1 MFFSEE
7 KNQKTF
13 ASCLGMSIASL
24 PMYDL
29 PELQAATD
37 ALWSALAARVPHAP
51 KMLTRAANLEKIWAD
66 PDLLLAQTCGYP
78 LVTSLAGKVAL
89 LATPCYDATGC
100 EGPAY
105 RSAIITHV
113 EEPANTL
120 SALRG
125 KICAINSADSN
136 SGMNLLRAEIA
147 PLVHNGEKFFAR
159 IVTTGSHA
167 SSVEAVADGHADV
180 AAIDCVTWALL
191 QDRRPTALREI
202 HLLGWTQSTPGLP
215 LITSLRTDEP
225 TRRALIEAL
234 HDIIA
239 DPALAQIRTALRLE
253 RFIEL
258 PLPAYDR
265 ILEVERTA
273 IAAGYPVLR

>member
-13 ASCLGMSIASL
+13 ASCPGMSIASL

-29 PELQAATD
+29 PELQAVTD
-37 ALWSALAARVPHAP
+37 AFWSALAARVPHAP
-51 KMLTRAANLEKIWAD
+51 KMLTRAANLEKIWTD

-78 LVTSLAGKVAL
+78 LVTSLAGKVTL

-100 EGPAY
+100 EGASY

-120 SALRG
+120 GALRG

-147 PLVHNGEKFFAR
+147 PLALNHEKFFAR

-202 HLLGWTQSTPGLP
+202 RLMGWTQSTPGLP
-215 LITSLRTDEP
+215 LITSLRTSQA
-225 TRRALIEAL
+225 TCRTLIDAL
-234 HDIIA
+234 HDVIA
-239 DPALAQIRTALRLE
+239 DPGLTQIRTALRLE
-253 RFIEL
+253 KFVEL
-258 PLPAYDR
+258 PLGAYDR
-265 ILEVERTA
+265 ILDPERNA
-273 IAAGYPVLR
+273 IACGYPILR